1 MYNRYFT
8 EETAVPEGGAD
19 TGAEGFRRGQ
29 FTFYASF
36 FQAVDRLPRSR
47 QLETYRAVIDFALN
61 GTEPELTGGPAVVF
75 VALRPTLETGRSKA
89 GNRISFLQ
97 RKQVE

>member
-1 MYNRYFT
+1 MKNRYFT
-8 EETAVPEGGAD
+8 EDTDALGGEKE
-19 TGAEGFRRGQ
+19 TGAEGLRRGQ

-36 FQAVDRLPRSR
+36 FKAVDRLPRSR

-61 GTEPELTGGPAVVF
+61 GTEPELNGGPAVVF
-75 VALRPTLETGRSKA
+75 AALRPTLETGRDKA
-89 GNRISFLQ
+89 GNRLSYLQ

>member
-1 MYNRYFT
+1 MKNLYFT
-8 EETAVPEGGAD
+8 EDTAVSEGGPEA
-19 TGAEGFRRGQ
+19 GAEGLRRGQ

-61 GTEPELTGGPAVVF
+61 GTEPELNGGPAVVF
-75 VALRPTLETGRSKA
+75 AALRPTLETARGKA
-89 GNRISFLQ
+89 AARLSSSQ
-97 RKQVE
+97 RTQVG